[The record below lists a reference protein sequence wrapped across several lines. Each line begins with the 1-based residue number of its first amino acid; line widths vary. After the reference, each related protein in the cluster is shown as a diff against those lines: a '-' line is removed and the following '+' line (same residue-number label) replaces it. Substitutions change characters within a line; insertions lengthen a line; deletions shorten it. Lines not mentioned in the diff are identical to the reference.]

1 MNQNLILRIVG
12 VILCIEAL
20 CMIPPLLLS
29 VFGGGPDQRAFL
41 YALLICGGVGVLL
54 SLIRAD
60 NTRLQPRD
68 GFVCVALCWI
78 ALSVFGALPYFFSGS
93 CSFIDAIFET
103 VSGLTTTGA
112 SIFPSPASLPRG
124 IQFWRALTQWMGG
137 MGVLVFVMAI
147 LPMGG
152 DGNGRIDISGLTA
165 SEGSVNLMKAESP
178 GPISTKLRPR
188 TGETARI
195 LYRIYIALTVAEAL
209 LLRIAGLPLFDAIT
223 TALTTI
229 STGGFSIRDAS
240 IAYYQSHLV
249 NWILIFFMFAAS
261 VNFTLLYLCV
271 TRRFR
276 EALKSEELRVY
287 SLVVVGAS
295 AMIAADL
302 IVRTGR
308 DIGSAIENAAFQVT
322 TLISTTGY
330 CTEDF
335 DLWPQFCRC
344 ILVLVMF
351 FGGCAGSTAGG
362 VKASRIVLLCKALRR
377 DLRRVMH
384 SREVRP
390 ITLDGHR
397 VTEETVSSVSVFFF
411 AYIAILLL
419 GTLILSLD
427 NIDFTAAFTASLTA
441 ISNVGPGLGAVG
453 PTCNFGFLSGISKLT
468 MSAIMLLGRLEI
480 MPLLVLLMP
489 SVWRRK

>member
-137 MGVLVFVMAI
+137 MGILVLMLAL
-147 LPMGG
+147 LPK
-152 DGNGRIDISGLTA
+152 L

-209 LLRIAGLPLFDAIT
+209 LL
-223 TALTTI
+223 
-229 STGGFSIRDAS
+229 
-240 IAYYQSHLV
+240 
-249 NWILIFFMFAAS
+249 FFMFAAS

>member
-1 MNQNLILRIVG
+1 MNQKLILRIVG
-12 VILCIEAL
+12 LILCIEAL
-20 CMIPPLLLS
+20 CMLPSLLLAAAS
-29 VFGGGPDQRAFL
+29 GGEDLQAFFVSAVL
-41 YALLICGGVGVLL
+41 CGGIGGLL
-54 SLIRAD
+54 ALIKPD
-60 NTRLQPRD
+60 DSRLQTRD

-78 ALSVFGALPYFFSGS
+78 VLGLFGALPYFFSG
-93 CSFIDAIFET
+93 CCDFMDAFFET

-112 SIFPSPASLPRG
+112 TIFSAPSRLPRG
-124 IQFWRALTQWMGG
+124 IQLWRALTQWMGG
-137 MGVLVFVMAI
+137 MGILVLVLAL
-147 LPMGG
+147 LPK
-152 DGNGRIDISGLTA
+152 I

-195 LYRIYIALTVAEAL
+195 LYRIYITLTVAEAL
-209 LLRIAGLPLFDAIT
+209 LLRIAGLPLFDALT

-362 VKASRIVLLCKALRR
+362 VKVSRIVLLCKSLRR

-397 VTEETVSSVSVFFF
+397 VTEETVSSVAVFFF
-411 AYIAILLL
+411 TYIAILLL
-419 GTLILSLD
+419 GTLVLTLD
-427 NIDFTAAFTASLTA
+427 EIDFTAAFTASLTA

-453 PTCNFGFLSGISKLT
+453 PTCNFGFLSGVSKLV